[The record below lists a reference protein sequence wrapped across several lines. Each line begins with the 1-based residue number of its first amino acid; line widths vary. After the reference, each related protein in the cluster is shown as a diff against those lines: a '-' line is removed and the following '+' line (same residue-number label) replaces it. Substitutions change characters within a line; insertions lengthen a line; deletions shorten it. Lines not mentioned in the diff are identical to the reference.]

1 MTDIYWFPYFAFI
14 NNSRE
19 LLFVIHHLVLCKRL
33 KNLTHIIPQEI
44 LTKRINTERNSY
56 QHILRIFLASRFL
69 EDTLSQRLY
78 AKFPSQNPS
87 LKHPIRIEGI
97 IYHNFG
103 STGVW
108 KCIIFLISSVFFFIC
123 LFLLTF
129 PRLKELRTHSRYFL
143 QSRTFRSYIF
153 CLTEILYFH
162 LFRFK
167 LPLETKTGTNRRGKK
182 VHELKKCLIL
192 FCEVRSKQEFFFLK
206 I

>member
-56 QHILRIFLASRFL
+56 HYILRIFLGSRFL

-108 KCIIFLISSVFFFIC
+108 KCIIFLISSGFFFSYVYSYLPFLAWKNSGHILDISSSPE
-123 LFLLTF
+123 LFEVTF
-129 PRLKELRTHSRYFL
+129 FA
-143 QSRTFRSYIF
+143 
-153 CLTEILYFH
+153 
-162 LFRFK
+162 
-167 LPLETKTGTNRRGKK
+167 
-182 VHELKKCLIL
+182 
-192 FCEVRSKQEFFFLK
+192 
-206 I
+206 